1 MPGTLRLILGDQL
14 NAAISSLRGAD
25 PARDTVLMAE
35 VREEA
40 TYVPHHQKKIAFI
53 FSAMRHFAAELRDA
67 GWNVRY
73 VKLEDKGNTGS
84 FEAEIDRAARDVRPD
99 QIIVTEPGEWRVRE
113 KFLAC
118 RKRLPLEIR
127 ADDRFLCSIAE
138 FQKWAED
145 RKQLRMEF
153 FYREMRRR
161 HGVLLEKNGMPA
173 GGAWNY
179 DAENRK
185 GPPKGLKFLPRRGHE
200 PDAITQEV
208 LELVGRRF
216 GKNFGDLLPFDL
228 AVTRAQALR
237 DLDLFIRKLLPDF
250 GKYQDDM
257 LAGEA
262 FLAHARLSAQLNAG
276 LLLPL
281 EICRRAEKAWRDD
294 KAPLAAVEGFVRQI
308 LGWREYVRGIYWTRM
323 PGFVEENYLEAQ
335 RPLPQ
340 FYWDAQTDMNCVAE
354 AVTQTRRHAYSHH
367 IQRLMV
373 TGNFAL
379 LAGLLPSAVCEWY
392 LLVYADAYEWV
403 ELPNVL
409 GMALFGDGGR
419 MASKPYAAS
428 GRYINRMSN
437 FCGRCRFNPNETVG
451 ETACPFNSLYWDF
464 MDRNRAKLQGNA
476 RLFNVYASW
485 NRMTGDKREA
495 ILKQAASF
503 LRTLDVPGSARP
515 PTTPALK
522 SLT

>member
-14 NAAISSLRGAD
+14 NAGIASLRGAD
-25 PARDTVLMAE
+25 PARDTILLAE
-35 VREEA
+35 VMEEA
-40 TYVPHHQKKIAFI
+40 TYVPHHQKKIAFL

-73 VKLEDKGNTGS
+73 VALEDPGNTGS
-84 FEAEIDRAARDVRPD
+84 FDGEVERAARDLRPD
-99 QIIVTEPGEWRVRE
+99 AIVVTEPGEWRVLE
-113 KFLAC
+113 KFRAWQ
-118 RKRLPLEIR
+118 KRLPVEIR
-127 ADDRFLCSIAE
+127 GDDRFLCTIAE
-138 FQKWAED
+138 FTQWAEG
-145 RKQLRMEF
+145 RRQWRMEF
-153 FYREMRRR
+153 FYREMRRK
-161 HGVLLEKNGMPA
+161 HGLLLEASGMPA
-173 GGAWNY
+173 GGTWNY

-185 GPPKGLKFLPRRGHE
+185 GPPKGLKFLPRRGHA
-200 PDAITQEV
+200 PDAITRDV
-208 LELVGRRF
+208 LDLVGRRF
-216 GKNFGDLLPFDL
+216 GRNFGDLLPFDL

-237 DLDLFIRKLLPDF
+237 DLDHFIRKLLPDF

-262 FLAHARLSAQLNAG
+262 FLAHAHLSAQLNAG

-281 EICRRAEKAWRDD
+281 EVCRRAEKAWRAGQ
-294 KAPLAAVEGFVRQI
+294 APLPAVEGFVRQI

-323 PGFVEENYLEAQ
+323 PGLAEENFLEAA
-335 RPLPQ
+335 RPLPA
-340 FYWDAQTDMNCVAE
+340 FYWDARTDMRCLAE
-354 AVTQTRRHAYSHH
+354 AVTQTRHHAYSHH

-379 LAGLLPSAVCEWY
+379 LAGLLPRAVCEWY

-428 GRYINRMSN
+428 GRYIDRMSD
-437 FCGRCRFNPNETVG
+437 FCSRCRFNPKETVG
-451 ETACPFNSLYWDF
+451 ENACPFNALYWDF

-476 RLFNVYASW
+476 RLFNVYAAW
-485 NRMTGDKREA
+485 DRMTWEKRAA
-495 ILKQAASF
+495 ILAQAAAF
-503 LRTLDVPGSARP
+503 LRTL
-515 PTTPALK
+515 
-522 SLT
+522 